1 MCQRLFSL
9 HWKVVFKKL
18 APDDLKKFGPGVK
31 KKLASGDKS
40 VRRISQEDLGKWGII
55 MIIVIIIKVIVII
68 IVIIIEISISNIMI
82 LE

>member
-40 VRRISQEDLGKWGII
+40 VRRISQEDLGNFSPS
-55 MIIVIIIKVIVII
+55 VCVCPFFLSQN
-68 IVIIIEISISNIMI
+68 EIFNEKMWMHT
-82 LE
+82 LELPNR

>member
-18 APDDLKKFGPGVK
+18 APDDLKKFGPGDK
-31 KKLASGDKS
+31 KKLASGNKS

-55 MIIVIIIKVIVII
+55 MIIVIII
-68 IVIIIEISISNIMI
+68 EISISNIMI
-82 LE
+82 LELVWSQSDKKK

>member
-18 APDDLKKFGPGVK
+18 APDDLKKFGLGDKK

-40 VRRISQEDLGKWGII
+40 VRRISQADLGKWGII
-55 MIIVIIIKVIVII
+55 MI

>member
-18 APDDLKKFGPGVK
+18 APDDLKKFGLGDKK

-55 MIIVIIIKVIVII
+55 MIIVIII
-68 IVIIIEISISNIMI
+68 EISISNIMI